1 MNFSTNAGSGGDR
14 TRTSEVRERKDGKQK
29 RPTSKPKSEKAS
41 PKIDKEHKKR
51 EIGQARRYEQLTKPS
66 GFNDNMEAHH
76 MPSQKWLRAHGQNK
90 DDGFSAMMT
99 KEQHKK
105 TRTFGIRGSK
115 ESVNRD
121 YRSEMG
127 RDVKEYIRILKSDG
141 SWTPEVRRS
150 LMQGLDNFK
159 KEFPDL
165 FKKVTK

>member
-1 MNFSTNAGSGGDR
+1 MNFSTSAGSGGDR
-14 TRTSEVRERKDGKQK
+14 TRTNEVRERKDGKQK

-51 EIGQARRYEQLTKPS
+51 EIGQAGRYEQLTKPS

-105 TRTFGIRGSK
+105 TRTFRHK
-115 ESVNRD
+115 AKLLSVD
-121 YRSEMG
+121 TTYRSELATDLTDY
-127 RDVKEYIRILKSDG
+127 RRILKSEG
-141 SWTPEVRRS
+141 CWTPEVRRS

-165 FKKVTK
+165 FKKVMK